1 MRLGITD
8 VVSMVRARQLSPV
21 ELVQAYLDRI
31 ELINPSLN
39 IYLTVMADE
48 ALATAKAAEHAV
60 IAGDALGPLHGIP
73 VALKDNCEVAGV
85 RMTGGNKF
93 LRDHVATADAEVVSR
108 LRQAGAIIL
117 GKLNMHE
124 WAIGGTTRNPHYGP
138 CRNPWDPAR
147 IPGGSSGGSGA
158 AVTADMALA
167 TIGTD
172 TGGSVRIPAAL
183 NGVCGLRPTMGRVSN
198 QGVIP
203 VSWSFDTVGPLAR
216 RAEDIAHVL
225 QALAGYDPEDLSC
238 VDKPA
243 GNYLTELHAGVSGL
257 RVGLLGGHF
266 QQEPQPDVVKLIVQ
280 AAQVYEDLGAHIEEV
295 ELPDAAATI
304 ERTSEML
311 LAEAA
316 AFHQARLA
324 ERSED
329 FGPDVLT
336 RLRIGTQV
344 SGSQYGRNRQE
355 QRRWQRQL
363 QQTFTR
369 YDLLLAPT
377 CGIPAP
383 VIEES
388 EGVETTRL
396 LVRFTYPLSLAQV
409 PVLSVPCG
417 FTKDQLP
424 VGMQLI
430 APAWAE
436 ARILCAAHAY
446 QQATDW
452 HMQASRHFPLLT
464 KESIGEDKQGT
475 PLNEAQTNPYALSYT
490 REQH

>member
-1 MRLGITD
+1 MRPKL
-8 VVSMVRARQLSPV
+8 A
-21 ELVQAYLDRI
+21 EQAV
-31 ELINPSLN
+31 
-39 IYLTVMADE
+39 T
-48 ALATAKAAEHAV
+48 
-60 IAGDALGPLHGIP
+60 AGDALGPLHGVP

-85 RMTGGNKF
+85 RLTGGTPF
-93 LRDHVATADAEVVSR
+93 LRDHIATADAEIVSH

-138 CRNPWDPAR
+138 CHNPWDLAR

-158 AVTADMALA
+158 AVAADLALV
-167 TIGTD
+167 TVGTD

-183 NGVCGLRPTMGRVSN
+183 NGVCGLRPTMGRISN
-198 QGVIP
+198 RGVIP
-203 VSWSFDTVGPLAR
+203 VSWTFDTVGPLAR

-225 QALAGYDPEDLSC
+225 QVLAGYDPHDVTSRAQ
-238 VDKPA
+238 PT
-243 GNYLTELHAGVSGL
+243 GNYLAGLNDGVSGW

-266 QQEPQPDVVKLIVQ
+266 RTEPQPAVVALVTQ
-280 AAQVYEDLGAHIEEV
+280 AARVFEELGADVEEV
-295 ELPDAAATI
+295 ELDGAAGTI
-304 ERTSEML
+304 ERASEML
-311 LAEAA
+311 LADAA

-324 ERSED
+324 ERAD
-329 FGPDVLT
+329 GFGPDVRT
-336 RLRIGTQV
+336 RLRIGALV
-344 SGSQYGRNRQE
+344 SGSQYALARQE

-363 QQTFTR
+363 SQTFER

-383 VIEES
+383 LIEES

-396 LVRFTYPLSLAQV
+396 LTRFTYPFSLAQL

-417 FTKDQLP
+417 FTQGPLP

-436 ARILCAAHAY
+436 AAILRAAQAY

-452 HMQASRHFPLLT
+452 HLRRPNA
-464 KESIGEDKQGT
+464 E
-475 PLNEAQTNPYALSYT
+475 
-490 REQH
+490 

>member
-1 MRLGITD
+1 MTASDFAQLGIAD
-8 VVSMVRARQLSPV
+8 VVGLIRAGQLSPV
-21 ELVQAYLDRI
+21 ELVRFCLDRI
-31 ELINPSLN
+31 ESLN
-39 IYLTVMADE
+39 PGLNAYLTVMADA
-48 ALATAKAAEHAV
+48 ALAAAKAAEQAV
-60 IAGDALGPLHGIP
+60 TAGDALGPLHGVP

-85 RMTGGNKF
+85 RLTGGTPF
-93 LRDHVATADAEVVSR
+93 LRDHVAPVDAEIVAR

-138 CRNPWDPAR
+138 CHNPWDPTR

-158 AVTADMALA
+158 AVAADLALV
-167 TIGTD
+167 TVGTD

-183 NGVCGLRPTMGRVSN
+183 NGVCGLRPTMGRISN
-198 QGVIP
+198 RGVIP
-203 VSWSFDTVGPLAR
+203 VSWTFDTVGPLAR

-225 QALAGYDPEDLSC
+225 QVLAGYDPHDVTSRAQ
-238 VDKPA
+238 PT
-243 GNYLTELHAGVSGL
+243 GNYLAGLNDGVSGW

-266 QQEPQPDVVKLIVQ
+266 KTEPQPAVVALVTQ
-280 AAQVYEDLGAHIEEV
+280 AARVFEELGADVEEV
-295 ELPDAAATI
+295 ELDGAAGTI
-304 ERTSEML
+304 ERASEML
-311 LAEAA
+311 LADAA

-324 ERSED
+324 ERAD
-329 FGPDVLT
+329 GFGPDVRT
-336 RLRIGTQV
+336 RLRIGALV
-344 SGSQYGRNRQE
+344 SGSQYALARQE

-363 QQTFTR
+363 SQTFER

-383 VIEES
+383 LIEES

-396 LVRFTYPLSLAQV
+396 LTRFTYPFSLAQL

-417 FTKDQLP
+417 FTQGPLP

-436 ARILCAAHAY
+436 AAILRAAQAY

-452 HMQASRHFPLLT
+452 HLRRPNA
-464 KESIGEDKQGT
+464 E
-475 PLNEAQTNPYALSYT
+475 
-490 REQH
+490 

>member
-1 MRLGITD
+1 MTASDFAQLGIAD
-8 VVSMVRARQLSPV
+8 VVGLIRAGQLSPV
-21 ELVQAYLDRI
+21 ELVRFCLDRI
-31 ELINPSLN
+31 ESLN
-39 IYLTVMADE
+39 PGLNAYLTVMADA
-48 ALATAKAAEHAV
+48 ALAAAKVAEQAV
-60 IAGDALGPLHGIP
+60 TAGDALGPLHGVP

-85 RMTGGNKF
+85 RLTGGTPF
-93 LRDHVATADAEVVSR
+93 LRDHVAPVDAEIVSH

-138 CRNPWDPAR
+138 CHNPWDLAR

-158 AVTADMALA
+158 AVAADLALV
-167 TIGTD
+167 TVGTD

-183 NGVCGLRPTMGRVSN
+183 NGVCGLRPTMGRISN
-198 QGVIP
+198 RGVIP
-203 VSWSFDTVGPLAR
+203 VSWTFDTVGPLAR

-225 QALAGYDPEDLSC
+225 QVLAGYDPHDVTSR
-238 VDKPA
+238 DQPT
-243 GNYLTELHAGVSGL
+243 GNYLAGLNDGVSGW

-266 QQEPQPDVVKLIVQ
+266 RTEPQPAVVALVTQ
-280 AAQVYEDLGAHIEEV
+280 AARVFEELGADVEEV
-295 ELPDAAATI
+295 ELDGAAGTI
-304 ERTSEML
+304 ERASEML
-311 LAEAA
+311 LADAA

-324 ERSED
+324 ERAD
-329 FGPDVLT
+329 GFGPDVRT
-336 RLRIGTQV
+336 RLRIGALV
-344 SGSQYGRNRQE
+344 SGSQYALARQE

-363 QQTFTR
+363 SQTFER

-383 VIEES
+383 LIEES

-396 LVRFTYPLSLAQV
+396 LTRFTYPFSLAQL

-417 FTKDQLP
+417 FTQGPLP

-436 ARILCAAHAY
+436 AAILRAAQAY

-452 HMQASRHFPLLT
+452 HLRRPNA
-464 KESIGEDKQGT
+464 E
-475 PLNEAQTNPYALSYT
+475 
-490 REQH
+490 

>member
-1 MRLGITD
+1 MQLGITD
-8 VVSMVRARQLSPV
+8 VVNLIRTRQLSPV
-21 ELVQAYLDRI
+21 ELVQSYLDRI
-31 ELINPSLN
+31 ESINLSLN
-39 IYLTVMADE
+39 VYLTVMADE
-48 ALATAKAAEHAV
+48 ALAAAKAAERAMTT
-60 IAGDALGPLHGIP
+60 GDALGPLHGIP
-73 VALKDNCEVAGV
+73 IALKDNCEVAGV

-93 LRDHVATADAEVVSR
+93 LRDHVATDDAEVVSR

-138 CRNPWDPAR
+138 CRNPWDPTR

-158 AVTADMALA
+158 AVAADMALA

-198 QGVIP
+198 RGVIP

-216 RAEDIAHVL
+216 RAEDIAHML
-225 QALAGYDPEDLSC
+225 QVLAGYDPQDLTSADQS
-238 VDKPA
+238 V
-243 GNYLTELHAGVSGL
+243 GNYMVGLNEGVKGL
-257 RVGLLGGHF
+257 RIGLLGGHF
-266 QQEPQPDVVKLIVQ
+266 QKEPQPAVVTLINQ
-280 AAQVYEDLGAHIEEV
+280 AAQVYENLGAQVEEV
-295 ELPDAAATI
+295 ELTDAAVTV

-311 LAEAA
+311 LADAA

-336 RLRIGTQV
+336 RLRIGAQV
-344 SGSQYGRNRQE
+344 SGSQYGRNLQE

-363 QQTFTR
+363 KQTFER
-369 YDLLLAPT
+369 YDILLAPT

-383 VIEES
+383 IIEES

-396 LVRFTYPLSLAQV
+396 LARFTYPLSLAQM

-417 FTKDQLP
+417 FTEDLLP
-424 VGMQLI
+424 VGMQLM

-436 ARILCAAHAY
+436 ARVLRAAHAY
-446 QQATDW
+446 QRTTDW
-452 HMQASRHFPLLT
+452 HMQQPAIT
-464 KESIGEDKQGT
+464 T
-475 PLNEAQTNPYALSYT
+475 EAPKT
-490 REQH
+490 

>member
-1 MRLGITD
+1 MTASDFAQLGIAD
-8 VVSMVRARQLSPV
+8 VVGLIRAGQLSPV
-21 ELVQAYLDRI
+21 ELVRFCLDRI
-31 ELINPSLN
+31 ESLN
-39 IYLTVMADE
+39 PGLNAYLTVMADA
-48 ALATAKAAEHAV
+48 ALAAAKAAEQAV
-60 IAGDALGPLHGIP
+60 AAGDALGPLHGVP

-85 RMTGGNKF
+85 RMTGGTPF
-93 LRDHVATADAEVVSR
+93 LRDHVAPVDAEIVAR

-138 CRNPWDPAR
+138 CHNPWDPTR

-158 AVTADMALA
+158 AVAADLALV
-167 TIGTD
+167 TVGTD

-183 NGVCGLRPTMGRVSN
+183 NGVCGLRPTMGRISN
-198 QGVIP
+198 RGVIP
-203 VSWSFDTVGPLAR
+203 VSWTFDTVGPLAR

-225 QALAGYDPEDLSC
+225 QVLAGYDPHDVTSRAQ
-238 VDKPA
+238 PT
-243 GNYLTELHAGVSGL
+243 GNYLAGLNDGVSGW

-266 QQEPQPDVVKLIVQ
+266 KTEPQPAVVALVTQ
-280 AAQVYEDLGAHIEEV
+280 AARVFEELGADVEEV
-295 ELPDAAATI
+295 ELDGAAGTI
-304 ERTSEML
+304 ERASEML
-311 LAEAA
+311 LADAA

-324 ERSED
+324 ERAD
-329 FGPDVLT
+329 GFGPDVRT
-336 RLRIGTQV
+336 RLRIGALV
-344 SGSQYGRNRQE
+344 SGSQYALARQE

-363 QQTFTR
+363 TQTFER

-383 VIEES
+383 LIEES

-396 LVRFTYPLSLAQV
+396 LTRFTYPFSLAQL

-417 FTKDQLP
+417 FTQGPLP

-436 ARILCAAHAY
+436 AAILRAAQAY

-452 HMQASRHFPLLT
+452 HLRRPNA
-464 KESIGEDKQGT
+464 E
-475 PLNEAQTNPYALSYT
+475 
-490 REQH
+490 